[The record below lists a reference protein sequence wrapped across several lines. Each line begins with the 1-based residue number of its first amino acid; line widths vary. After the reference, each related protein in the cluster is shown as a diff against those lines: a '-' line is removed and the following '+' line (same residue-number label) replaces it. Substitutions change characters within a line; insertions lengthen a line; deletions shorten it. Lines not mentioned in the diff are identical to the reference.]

1 MPLHARRVTRYEVR
15 IAGVVEDELA
25 PYIDEM
31 TTVVL
36 PVETVVRGTIVDRSA
51 LHGMLQH
58 LQARG
63 LELIEVRP
71 LPDTDED
78 RHAAGAVSA
87 AGS

>member
-1 MPLHARRVTRYEVR
+1 VR
-15 IAGVVEDELA
+15 IGGVVGDELA

-51 LHGMLQH
+51 LQGMLQY
-58 LQARG
+58 LRARG

-71 LPDTDED
+71 LPE
-78 RHAAGAVSA
+78 AGAVG

>member
-1 MPLHARRVTRYEVR
+1 VRYEVR
-15 IAGVVEDELA
+15 IAGEVGDELA

-36 PVETVVRGTIVDRSA
+36 PVQTVVRGTIVDRSA

-71 LPDTDED
+71 LPEPD
-78 RHAAGAVSA
+78 AVGA

>member
-1 MPLHARRVTRYEVR
+1 MRYEVR
-15 IAGVVEDELA
+15 IAGVVGDELA
-25 PYIDEM
+25 PYIDDM
-31 TTVVL
+31 TTDVL

-71 LPDTDED
+71 LPEHD
-78 RHAAGAVSA
+78 AVGA

>member
-1 MPLHARRVTRYEVR
+1 MRYEVR
-15 IAGVVEDELA
+15 IAGVVGDELA

-51 LHGMLQH
+51 LHGMLEH
-58 LQARG
+58 LQVRG

-71 LPDTDED
+71 LPDEQQ
-78 RHAAGAVSA
+78 AVA

>member
-1 MPLHARRVTRYEVR
+1 VTRYEVR
-15 IAGVVEDELA
+15 IGGVVGDELA

-51 LHGMLQH
+51 LNGMLQH
-58 LQARG
+58 LRARG

-71 LPDTDED
+71 LPEV
-78 RHAAGAVSA
+78 GAVGAS
-87 AGS
+87 S

>member
-1 MPLHARRVTRYEVR
+1 VR

-36 PVETVVRGTIVDRSA
+36 PVETVVRGTIVDRAA
-51 LHGMLQH
+51 LHGMLDH

-63 LELIEVRP
+63 LELIEVRA
-71 LPDTDED
+71 LPDEPVDDD
-78 RHAAGAVSA
+78 RQTAGALRA

>member
-1 MPLHARRVTRYEVR
+1 VR

-25 PYIDEM
+25 PYIDDM

-36 PVETVVRGTIVDRSA
+36 PVETVVRGDIVDRSA
-51 LHGMLQH
+51 LHGMLEH

-71 LPDTDED
+71 LTEAD
-78 RHAAGAVSA
+78 AVGA